1 MMTDNEKNIRTL
13 VVCFVLAVM
22 VLIPLRIVEAGR
34 LIGETKVLGEMEE
47 VDDNSVIEEVIDEG
61 DVEDYGVLGE
71 MDEVGVDE
79 DGQVVEEE
87 VPVEEME
94 IVLPDAG
101 EME

>member
-94 IVLPDAG
+94 SVLPDAG